1 MRGIA
6 LLRERIKG
14 MRRKR
19 LLIIGAVVLAASGL
33 AAFAFVLQ
41 GQQHQASAASDSR
54 TAPILVKV
62 ANATTVAGVE
72 RSFTGT
78 IAARIQSN
86 LGFRVP
92 GKIVE
97 RLVDVGQQVK
107 AGQPLM
113 RIDDTDLRLA
123 LTAKRNA
130 ATAARAVLVQ
140 ASADEKRYAAL
151 VKGGLAAT
159 PQRYEQA
166 KAALDTA
173 EAQLASAQAEADV
186 AENEATYSTLVA
198 GADGTVVA
206 TLGEPGQV
214 VAAGQTVVQ
223 LAHAG
228 PREALVALPETVRPL
243 LGSEAEASVYGSEKL
258 RGKARLRQISDAAD
272 GQTRTY
278 EARYVLEGD
287 AASAPLGSTV
297 TVRITDNNRRSEVSI
312 PIAAVLD
319 DGNRTGV
326 WLLDRSASTVRF
338 APVQIKQLG
347 GETAIVS
354 GIELGQELVALGA
367 HLLSDGAAVRANTP
381 AQAAN

>member
-1 MRGIA
+1 
-6 LLRERIKG
+6 

-19 LLIIGAVVLAASGL
+19 LLFIGVIALVASGVT
-33 AAFAFVLQ
+33 AFTVISQ
-41 GQQHQASAASDSR
+41 GLKGDASAVADPR
-54 TAPILVKV
+54 NAAQLVKV
-62 ANATTVAGVE
+62 ANAITVAGVE
-72 RSFTGT
+72 RAFTGT

-113 RIDDTDLRLA
+113 RVDDTDLRLT
-123 LTAKRNA
+123 LIAKHNAVA
-130 ATAARAVLVQ
+130 ATRAVLVQ
-140 ASADEKRYAAL
+140 AKADEKRYAAMI
-151 VKGGLAAT
+151 KTGLAAT

-173 EAQLASAQAEADV
+173 LAQLAVAKAEADV
-186 AENEATYSTLVA
+186 AENETTYAILRA

-228 PREALVALPETVRPL
+228 PREAVVALPETIHPA
-243 LGSEAEASVYGSEKL
+243 LGSVAEASIYGSNEL
-258 RGKARLRQISDAAD
+258 RSKAVLRQISDAAD
-272 GQTRTY
+272 AQTRTY

-297 TVRITDNNRRSEVSI
+297 TVRLSDGERQSEVAV
-312 PIAAVLD
+312 PIGAVLD
-319 DGNRTGV
+319 DGSRTGV
-326 WLLDRSASTVRF
+326 WILDRGSSTVHF
-338 APVQIKQLG
+338 VPIQIKGLG
-347 GETAIVS
+347 SDTAIVT
-354 GIELGQELVALGA
+354 GVKLGQEVVALGA
-367 HLLSDGAAVRANTP
+367 HLLKDGASVRTDLRAE
-381 AQAAN
+381 AAN